1 MEDKSQFFLTD
12 THAHL
17 ASSRFDGQMDD
28 MLVRAKERSI
38 ERIISISCDI
48 DDCEANLALSRQYP
62 GVFPTVGIHPT
73 YIHEL
78 LNNNWFEQVSTLAAS
93 PEVVSIGEIGLD
105 YYHPPQDG
113 SEVSVWRRRQREVFE
128 KLLQLALERSLPVVV
143 HQRESNADVMAVLKN
158 FPRVRAVLHCF
169 TGSPQEAAAALEMGH
184 YLSFTGVVTY
194 KNAENVRATAA
205 MVPPDRIM
213 VETDAP
219 FLAPVP
225 FRGKQCEPFMVEHTA
240 RALSEIRGVVF
251 EEFARLTS
259 QNATAF
265 FGLERP
271 AF

>member
-17 ASSRFDGQMDD
+17 ASSRFKGQLDGI
-28 MLVRAKERSI
+28 LVRAKERSI

-48 DDCEANLALSRQYP
+48 DDCEANLAISRQYP

-78 LNNNWFEQVSTLAAS
+78 LNSNWFEQVSTPAEN
-93 PEVVSIGEIGLD
+93 PEVVAIGEIGLD

-113 SEVSVWRRRQREVFE
+113 SDVLVWRRRQREVFE
-128 KLLQLALERSLPVVV
+128 QLLQLAIDRSLPVVV

-158 FPRVRAVLHCF
+158 FPKVRAVLHCF
-169 TGSPQEAAAALEMGH
+169 TGSPEEATVALELGH
-184 YLSFTGVVTY
+184 SLSFTGVVTY
-194 KNAENVRATAA
+194 KNAENVRVAAA
-205 MVPPDRIM
+205 MVPADRIM
-213 VETDAP
+213 IETDAP

-225 FRGKQCEPFMVEHTA
+225 FRGKTCEPFMVEHTA
-240 RALSEIRGVVF
+240 RVLSEIRGVAF

-259 QNATAF
+259 QNAATF
-265 FGLERP
+265 FGLEYP
-271 AF
+271 SV